1 MFYIATYL
9 KGRNVALIENIAED
23 ITFILL
29 KNQTIEIE
37 DRDTY
42 IYGLEIILSSLIV
55 TGSLLTLGIILNK
68 FLLTLIFILIFVI
81 LRSFTGGY
89 HSQKFQSC
97 LVISLSIY
105 TSVLLLNYFVPV
117 NLKDEIGIISLIA
130 CGLTIYRFA
139 PVEHK
144 NHPLLEEE
152 KRKYRKISR
161 VIISLILLFTL
172 IGYLGIIK
180 FIDYYFMISLTV
192 TAITILMIIPILK
205 GEKTNE

>member
-1 MFYIATYL
+1 M
-9 KGRNVALIENIAED
+9 IENIAED

-29 KNQTIEIE
+29 KNQIIDID

-42 IYGLEIILSSLIV
+42 IYGLEIILSSLVV
-55 TGSLLTLGIILNK
+55 TGTLLTVGIILNK
-68 FLLTLIFILIFVI
+68 FLLTLIFIFVFVI

-97 LVISLSIY
+97 LVISLTIY
-105 TSVLLLNYFVPV
+105 ASELLLNHIMPASIKHEV
-117 NLKDEIGIISLIA
+117 GIVSLIA
-130 CGLTIYRFA
+130 CGLMIYKFA

-152 KRKYRKISR
+152 KRKYKRISR
-161 VIISLILLFTL
+161 VIISLILLLT
-172 IGYLGIIK
+172 ITGYFGISK

-192 TAITILMIIPILK
+192 TAITILMVIPILK